1 MNRRLWLI
9 VGAVV
14 LAVVLLGAYASLSR
28 EAIPVRVEQ
37 ARRETIVNTISTN
50 GKVEPVEN
58 FEAHAPIA
66 TTVRQIFVREGDS
79 VKKGQL
85 LLRLDDAD
93 ARAQAARALS
103 QLRAAEANLHA
114 VETGGTQ
121 EEVLNTEAELVKARG
136 ELEAARRNLESMRR
150 LQQRGAASP
159 AEVLTAEERL
169 KAAQAEA
176 NVLEQKVKGGRFS
189 RPEVVRAQAQVAE
202 ARAAYAAAREL
213 VASSNIVSPRAGIV
227 YYLPAREGAYVN
239 PGDLLVQVADL
250 HRLQI
255 RGFVDE
261 PDIGRLGIN
270 QKVSVTWDAFPG
282 KSWEGSLTR
291 VPTTVT
297 QRGTRNV
304 GEITVEVNNP
314 DLKLLPNTNVNV
326 SVMTAKQ
333 DNALTVSREAV
344 RNDGG
349 QHFVY
354 EITDGELR
362 TRIVVP
368 GISNLTR
375 VEIKDG
381 LKEGQQVALGSTN
394 PLLPLKSGE
403 AVRIVAR

>member
-1 MNRRLWLI
+1 MTRRLWLV
-9 VGAVV
+9 VGAVI

-58 FEAHAPIA
+58 FEAHAPVA
-66 TTVRQIFVREGDS
+66 TTVRQILVREGDS

-93 ARAQAARALS
+93 ARAQAARTLS
-103 QLRAAEANLHA
+103 QLRAAEAGLHA
-114 VETGGTQ
+114 VEVGGTQ

-136 ELEAARRNLESMRR
+136 ELDAARRNLESMRR
-150 LQQRGAASP
+150 LEQRGAASP
-159 AEVLTAEERL
+159 AEVQAAEERM
-169 KAAQAEA
+169 KSAQAEA

-189 RPEVVRAQAQVAE
+189 RPEVARTQAQVAE

-213 VASSNIVSPRAGIV
+213 VANSNIVSPRAGIV
-227 YYLPAREGAYVN
+227 YFLPAREGAYVS

-261 PDIGRLGIN
+261 PDIGRLGVN
-270 QKVSVTWDAFPG
+270 QKVSVTWDAVPN
-282 KSWEGSLTR
+282 KTWEGLLTR

-344 RNDGG
+344 RQDGG
-349 QHFVY
+349 QHYVY
-354 EITDGELR
+354 EVVHGELR
-362 TRIVVP
+362 TKIVQT

-381 LKEGQQVALGSTN
+381 LKDGQPVALGSTN

-403 AVRIVAR
+403 TVKIVSR

>member
-1 MNRRLWLI
+1 MSRRLWLI

-14 LAVVLLGAYASLSR
+14 LAVILLGAYASLSR
-28 EAIPVRVEQ
+28 EAIPVRAEQ

-66 TTVRQIFVREGDS
+66 TTVRQLLVREGDS

-85 LLRLDDAD
+85 LVRLDDAD
-93 ARAQAARALS
+93 ARAQAARALA
-103 QLRAAEANLHA
+103 QLRAAEASLHA
-114 VETGGTQ
+114 VQTGGTQ
-121 EEVLNTEAELVKARG
+121 EEVLNTEVELVKARG

-150 LQQRGAASP
+150 LEQRGAASP
-159 AEVLTAEERL
+159 AEVQAAEERL

-176 NVLEQKVKGGRFS
+176 NVLEQKVKGGGFS

-202 ARAAYAAAREL
+202 ARAAYAAAREV
-213 VASSNIVSPRAGIV
+213 VANSNIVSPRAGIV
-227 YYLPAREGAYVN
+227 YYLPARQGAYVN

-250 HRLQI
+250 HRLQV

-261 PDIGRLGIN
+261 PDIGRLGLN
-270 QKVSVTWDAFPG
+270 QKVGVTWDAVPG
-282 KSWEGSLTR
+282 KSWEGTLTR
-291 VPTTVT
+291 VPATVT

-304 GEITVEVNNP
+304 GEITVEVANP

-326 SVMTAKQ
+326 SVTTAKQ

-344 RNDGG
+344 RSEGG
-349 QHFVY
+349 QHYVY
-354 EITDGELR
+354 RIVHGELQ
-362 TRIVVP
+362 TKPVET

-381 LKEGQQVALGSTN
+381 LKDGELIALGSTN
-394 PLLPLKSGE
+394 PQLPLKPGE
-403 AVRIVAR
+403 PVRIVAR

>member
-1 MNRRLWLI
+1 MTRRLWLI
-9 VGAVV
+9 VGAVI
-14 LAVVLLGAYASLSR
+14 LAVILLGAYASLSR
-28 EAIPVRVEQ
+28 EAIPVRAEQ
-37 ARRETIVNTISTN
+37 ARRETIVNSISTN
-50 GKVEPVEN
+50 GKVEPIEN

-66 TTVRQIFVREGDS
+66 TTVRQLLVHEGDS

-85 LLRLDDAD
+85 LLRLDDAE

-103 QLRAAEANLHA
+103 QLRAAEASLHA

-121 EEVLNTEAELVKARG
+121 EEVLTNEAELVKARG
-136 ELEAARRNLESMRR
+136 ELDAARRNLESMRR

-159 AEVLTAEERL
+159 AEVQAAEERL
-169 KAAQAEA
+169 KSAEAEA

-189 RPEVVRAQAQVAE
+189 RPEVVRAQAAVAE
-202 ARAAYAAAREL
+202 ARAAYAASHEL
-213 VASSNIVSPRAGIV
+213 VANSNIVSPRAGIV
-227 YYLPAREGAYVN
+227 YFLPAREGAYVN

-250 HRLQI
+250 HHLQI

-270 QKVSVTWDAFPG
+270 QKVNITWDAVPG
-282 KSWEGSLTR
+282 KTWEGALTR

-326 SVMTAKQ
+326 SVLTAKQ

-344 RNDGG
+344 RQEGG

-354 EITDGELR
+354 EIVDGELR
-362 TRIVVP
+362 TKLVQT

-381 LKEGQQVALGSTN
+381 LKE
-394 PLLPLKSGE
+394 
-403 AVRIVAR
+403 

>member
-14 LAVVLLGAYASLSR
+14 LAVILLGAYAALSG
-28 EAIPVRVEQ
+28 EAIPVRAEQ

-66 TTVRQIFVREGDS
+66 TTVRQLLVREGDT

-85 LLRLDDAD
+85 LLRLDDAE

-114 VETGGTQ
+114 VQVGGTQ
-121 EEVLNTEAELVKARG
+121 EEMLNTEAELVKARG
-136 ELEAARRNLESMRR
+136 ELDAAQRNLESMRR

-159 AEVLTAEERL
+159 AEVQAAEERL

-189 RPEVVRAQAQVAE
+189 RPEVARAQAQVAE

-213 VASSNIVSPRAGIV
+213 VGNSNVVSPRPGIV
-227 YYLPAREGAYVN
+227 YFLPAREGAYVN

-250 HRLQI
+250 KRLQI
-255 RGFVDE
+255 RGYVDE
-261 PDIGRLGIN
+261 PDIGRLGVD
-270 QKVSVTWDAFPG
+270 QKVNITWDAIPG
-282 KSWEGSLTR
+282 RTWEGQLTR

-304 GEITVEVNNP
+304 GEITVEVSNP
-314 DLKLLPNTNVNV
+314 DMKLLPNTNVNV
-326 SVMTAKQ
+326 SVMTAMQ
-333 DNALTVSREAV
+333 DNALTVSREAI
-344 RNDGG
+344 RQEGG
-349 QHFVY
+349 HRFVY
-354 EITDGELR
+354 QIRDGELHPKEVE
-362 TRIVVP
+362 T

-375 VEIKDG
+375 VEIKNG
-381 LKEGQQVALGSTN
+381 LKEGELVALGSTN

>member
-1 MNRRLWLI
+1 MTRRLWLI
-9 VGAVV
+9 VGAAV

-28 EAIPVRVEQ
+28 EAIPVRVEP

-50 GKVEPVEN
+50 GKVEPVQN
-58 FEAHAPIA
+58 FEAHAPVA
-66 TTVRQIFVREGDS
+66 TTVKQLLVKEGDS

-103 QLRAAEANLHA
+103 QLRAAEASLHA
-114 VETGGTQ
+114 VEVGGTQ
-121 EEVLNTEAELVKARG
+121 EEVLNTGAELVKARG
-136 ELEAARRNLESMRR
+136 ELDAAQRNLESMRR

-159 AEVLTAEERL
+159 AEVQAAEERL
-169 KAAQAEA
+169 KSAQAEA
-176 NVLEQKVKGGRFS
+176 NVFEQKTKGNRYS
-189 RPEVVRAQAQVAE
+189 RPEVARAQAQVAE
-202 ARAAYAAAREL
+202 ARAAYAAGRDL
-213 VASSNIVSPRAGIV
+213 VANSNIVSPRTGTV
-227 YYLPAREGAYVN
+227 YYLPAREGAFVN

-250 HRLQI
+250 HKLQV

-261 PDIGRLGIN
+261 PDIGRLGVN
-270 QKVSVTWDAFPG
+270 QKVNVTWDAVPG
-282 KSWEGSLTR
+282 KTWEGVLTR

-344 RNDGG
+344 RQDGG
-349 QHFVY
+349 QHYVY
-354 EITDGELR
+354 EIVDGELR
-362 TRIVVP
+362 TRIVQT

-381 LKEGQQVALGSTN
+381 LKDGQFVALGSTN

-403 AVRIVAR
+403 AVKIVAR